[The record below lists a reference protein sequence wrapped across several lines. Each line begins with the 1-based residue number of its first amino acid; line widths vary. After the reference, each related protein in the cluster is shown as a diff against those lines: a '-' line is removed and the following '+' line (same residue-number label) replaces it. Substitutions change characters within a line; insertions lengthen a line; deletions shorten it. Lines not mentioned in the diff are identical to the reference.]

1 MVGLHM
7 ALRLCGASLRV
18 CLVGL
23 SLALSACGDSAPLA
37 EVPAPPTERQTPVMR
52 CAPAA
57 DGTAVAAAEAEGCAI
72 SSPERLS

>member
-1 MVGLHM
+1 MPCSNSLPALGRVGLWT
-7 ALRLCGASLRV
+7 V
-18 CLVGL
+18 VGGL
-23 SLALSACGDSAPLA
+23 LMTLSACGDSAPLA